1 MDDSA
6 SRDKTVDSVILTGM
20 KNIDKKTLD
29 QLRGMLESEKD
40 TLFQELSAIGS
51 QNPIT
56 GDWQAVPMET
66 DGEAESDY
74 TDQADYV
81 EDFESRSARLS
92 EMEKKYKDVVE
103 AIEKM
108 DKGTYGVCE
117 KSGEPIELDRL
128 MANPAARTCKA
139 MMN

>member
-1 MDDSA
+1 MKHIDA
-6 SRDKTVDSVILTGM
+6 KTM
-20 KNIDKKTLD
+20 KELKL
-29 QLRGMLESEKD
+29 MLETEQEH
-40 TLFQELSAIGS
+40 LRQELSGIGT
-51 QNPIT
+51 QNLVT
-56 GDWQAVPMET
+56 GDWQAVPMQT

-92 EMEKKYKDVVE
+92 EIEKKFKSVTD
-103 AIEKM
+103 ALAKM
-108 DKGTYGVCE
+108 DAGTYGICE
-117 KSGEPIELDRL
+117 KSGKPIELDRL

>member
-1 MDDSA
+1 MKDLRS
-6 SRDKTVDSVILTGM
+6 IL
-20 KNIDKKTLD
+20 
-29 QLRGMLESEKD
+29 EAEKQSLH
-40 TLFQELSAIGS
+40 TELSAIGV
-51 QNPIT
+51 QNTIT
-56 GDWQAVPMET
+56 GDWSAVPVET

-92 EMEKKYKDVVE
+92 EIEQRYKDVVD

-108 DKGTYGVCE
+108 DNGKYGFCE

-128 MANPAARTCKA
+128 RANPSARTCKA

>member
-1 MDDSA
+1 
-6 SRDKTVDSVILTGM
+6 M
-20 KNIDKKTLD
+20 KNIDKKTLAELR
-29 QLRGMLESEKD
+29 QLLENDKE
-40 TLFQELSAIGS
+40 TLFQELSGIGT
-51 QNPIT
+51 QNPNT

-92 EMEKKYKDVVE
+92 E
-103 AIEKM
+103 IEKRYKEVVDALHKM
-108 DKGTYGVCE
+108 DTGTYGVCE
-117 KSGEPIELDRL
+117 KSGQPIELDRL
-128 MANPAARTCKA
+128 MANPAAKTCKA

>member
-1 MDDSA
+1 
-6 SRDKTVDSVILTGM
+6 M
-20 KNIDKKTLD
+20 KNIDKKTLAELR
-29 QLRGMLESEKD
+29 QLLENDKE
-40 TLFQELSAIGS
+40 TLFQELSGIGT
-51 QNPIT
+51 QNPNT

-92 EMEKKYKDVVE
+92 E
-103 AIEKM
+103 IEKRYKEVVDALHKM
-108 DKGTYGVCE
+108 DIGTYGVCE
-117 KSGEPIELDRL
+117 KSGQPIEIDRL
-128 MANPAARTCKA
+128 MANPAAKTCKA

>member
-1 MDDSA
+1 
-6 SRDKTVDSVILTGM
+6 M

-29 QLRGMLESEKD
+29 QLRGILETEKE
-40 TLFQELSAIGS
+40 TLYQELSGIGK
-51 QNPIT
+51 QNPTT

-92 EMEKKYKDVVE
+92 E
-103 AIEKM
+103 IEKRYKEVTDALGKM
-108 DKGTYGVCE
+108 DAGTYGICE
-117 KSGEPIELDRL
+117 KSGDPIEADRL
-128 MANPAARTCKA
+128 MANPAARTCKK
-139 MMN
+139 MMNL